1 MKVTAYPV
9 FVFSGDDSSSV
20 CKNYCINHELSDNLY
35 EEASSQI
42 NPSCYITSLGI
53 PFCSC
58 QPGFSGSRCEISK
71 CHNYCM
77 NDGECNLDSSNNPT
91 CHCNLGFNG
100 TRCQIEIKG

>member
-1 MKVTAYPV
+1 MILWEFKKKNTFQAGWYG
-9 FVFSGDDSSSV
+9 GDTVSIKGE
-20 CKNYCINHELSDNLY
+20 C
-35 EEASSQI
+35 
-42 NPSCYITSLGI
+42 T
-53 PFCSC
+53 C